1 MRDFHKPLF
10 GRERPSFWQ
19 AVPQLI
25 GHAIGGSV
33 IFVSLAALAWVLGWA
48 VARLHAI
55 EPFSPS
61 VLSAL
66 HGVEVGLLYLDIG
79 LSDIVMGIGAN
90 RFVKEIL

>member
-1 MRDFHKPLF
+1 
-10 GRERPSFWQ
+10 
-19 AVPQLI
+19 
-25 GHAIGGSV
+25 
-33 IFVSLAALAWVLGWA
+33 
-48 VARLHAI
+48 
-55 EPFSPS
+55 